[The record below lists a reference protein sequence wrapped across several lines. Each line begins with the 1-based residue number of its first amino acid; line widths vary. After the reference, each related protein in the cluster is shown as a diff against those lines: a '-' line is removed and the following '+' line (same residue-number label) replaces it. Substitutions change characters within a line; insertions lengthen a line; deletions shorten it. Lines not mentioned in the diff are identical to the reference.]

1 MTRRLIFIGG
11 PPGVGKSSVARILL
25 QGLDEI
31 VWLDGDD
38 LWNMNPF
45 RVDERTIAM
54 VQDNVVS
61 VLSRFLE
68 ADLSTIV
75 FTWVLHR
82 QEIIDGLLARLPTK
96 LADHIHCLTLVCGAE
111 TLNRR
116 FANDPNR
123 GEVTAL
129 ALERLGQCLSEDLR
143 TEKIDTEGLTPDEIA
158 AEIARRAGMVL

>member
-11 PPGVGKSSVARILL
+11 PPGVGKSTVARILL
-25 QGLDEI
+25 EGLDEI

-45 RVDERTIAM
+45 HVDARTIAM
-54 VQDNVVS
+54 VQDNIVS

-68 ADLSTIV
+68 AGMSTII

-82 QEIIDGLLARLPTK
+82 QEIIDGLLARLPQ
-96 LADHIHCLTLVCGAE
+96 DMGYDIDCFTLVCSKEA
-111 TLNRR
+111 LNRR
-116 FANDPNR
+116 FASDPSR
-123 GEVTAL
+123 GEVTVL
-129 ALERLGQCLSEDLR
+129 ALERLAQCQSKNLR

-158 AEIARRAGMVL
+158 AEIARRAGMAL